1 MNNSLKDLDTSN
13 LIQLNYLAGVVDNE
27 KLKYLQKTVFRVSR
41 GNIFTVYVNL
51 KDSDSLKNENR
62 RISKSRFF
70 VKFQLLQMLGK
81 LDFCLLLRDKVM
93 GLYMENLIF

>member
-70 VKFQLLQMLGK
+70 VKFQLLRMLGK